1 MTKSGCPGRRACK
14 LEVPSLCVGLNQLS
28 SVGLILNLGVK
39 TGFVVMH
46 FHPRAL
52 LYFYLVGNIGGRYEH
67 SFISMANWG
76 YLYFFALE

>member
-1 MTKSGCPGRRACK
+1 
-14 LEVPSLCVGLNQLS
+14 
-28 SVGLILNLGVK
+28 
-39 TGFVVMH
+39 MH

-76 YLYFFALE
+76 YLYFFFFWLWNEYRMMCIFNVARIRLCLRVNRRKMNGY